1 MPTIKKHWAYFLL
14 IGALIFFV
22 YKKVLLPKD
31 GFTVKTIGL
40 QQGWGFDILK
50 DDKIFIHQEIIPSIA
65 GKKSFATQADAEKV
79 AELMVYKLRQKLG
92 GGLPFITQQDLD
104 SLKITR

>member
-1 MPTIKKHWAYFLL
+1 MIKKYWAYFLL
-14 IGALIFFV
+14 AGALLFFI
-22 YKKVLLPKD
+22 YKKFLPEKR
-31 GFTVKTIGL
+31 FTVKTIAL
-40 QQGWGFDILK
+40 KQGWGFDILK
-50 DDKIFIHQEIIPSIA
+50 EDKILIHQEIIPSVA

-79 AELMVYKLRQKLG
+79 AELMVHKLQKNKG